1 MAEQPLHLPV
11 SPDKEEI
18 PNPCPQHAGGA
29 HVRAAH
35 RGAKL
40 ASLGSSVSSYRAAGP
55 PWCGRHG
62 SWFPVPAELFE
73 PAATGE
79 QPSVEEELLELGGA
93 GLCTTHCQA
102 ATFLVWHLQACAYC
116 KVACKSRALQQ
127 ILTAYMVRTC
137 QNAATKRGTRRVTP
151 LDPPCHSTSTSRAAG
166 SFSTTL
172 RLCFQDRRHLQQ
184 HRPLP
189 GPHPGKDCSDR
200 RPPGTQKILDIFI

>member
-1 MAEQPLHLPV
+1 MPPACRRRTRP
-11 SPDKEEI
+11 
-18 PNPCPQHAGGA
+18 
-29 HVRAAH
+29 
-35 RGAKL
+35 
-40 ASLGSSVSSYRAAGP
+40 GSP
-55 PWCGRHG
+55 PWCQAR
-62 SWFPVPAELFE
+62 
-73 PAATGE
+73 
-79 QPSVEEELLELGGA
+79 ELGFFCFVIPSCRTTMVWKAWQLVPGA
-93 GLCTTHCQA
+93 GRAVRAGGNGGAAFGGGGTVGAGRCSTHCQA

-137 QNAATKRGTRRVTP
+137 QTAATKRGTRRVTP